1 MNMLTSPRTVIILG
15 SPGVGLSSYSKHG
28 SAWERLK
35 VVREVRRRAPNH
47 NGCDLGHSHNV
58 GGGPPILIPIAG
70 YWGSLRP
77 EKQVLHTKIKVQA

>member
-28 SAWERLK
+28 FALERLR
-35 VVREVRRRAPNH
+35 VVREVRSRAPNH

-58 GGGPPILIPIAG
+58 GVGADSHSDCGILGKSPTREAG
-70 YWGSLRP
+70 LAH
-77 EKQVLHTKIKVQA
+77 EN